1 MKITQRRTF
10 SPISVE
16 LQTEADEHLMWYL
29 LTHLTPGMVGDI
41 LRKDKYDPTITG
53 TYAALKEQANHA
65 CLTLETLEEARVVTA
80 LIGGLRD
87 IDHRALLEYLGVQ
100 VPENLQDRTYRAFC
114 NLDRAIGE
122 DIGAVELKF
131 VGKNMQYYV
140 EMYDR

>member
-1 MKITQRRTF
+1 M
-10 SPISVE
+10 
-16 LQTEADEHLMWYL
+16 
-29 LTHLTPGMVGDI
+29 
-41 LRKDKYDPTITG
+41 
-53 TYAALKEQANHA
+53 
-65 CLTLETLEEARVVTA
+65 VTA

-140 EMYDR
+140 EVYDR